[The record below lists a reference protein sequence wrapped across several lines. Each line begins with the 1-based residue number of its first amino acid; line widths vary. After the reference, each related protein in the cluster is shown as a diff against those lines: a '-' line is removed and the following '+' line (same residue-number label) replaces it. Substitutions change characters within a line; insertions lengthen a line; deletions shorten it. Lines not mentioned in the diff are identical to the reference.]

1 MAAKRKSRA
10 KRSNGT
16 TLKGVQKTVRKTMNQ
31 AATRV
36 QRKAK
41 SLQRDA
47 EGAATQVR
55 HWADDG
61 VIYVRKT
68 IKKQPFLA
76 GAAMSA
82 AAAAAIGMLF
92 VRR

>member
-1 MAAKRKSRA
+1 MAAKRKTRARSRA
-10 KRSNGT
+10 KST
-16 TLKGVQKTVRKTMNQ
+16 TLKGMQKTVQKTMNQ
-31 AATRV
+31 AANRV

-47 EGAATQVR
+47 AGVAGTVR

-61 VIYVRKT
+61 VVYVRKT
-68 IKKQPFLA
+68 IKTQPFLA
-76 GAAMSA
+76 GAATSA
-82 AAAAAIGMLF
+82 AIAALGMFL